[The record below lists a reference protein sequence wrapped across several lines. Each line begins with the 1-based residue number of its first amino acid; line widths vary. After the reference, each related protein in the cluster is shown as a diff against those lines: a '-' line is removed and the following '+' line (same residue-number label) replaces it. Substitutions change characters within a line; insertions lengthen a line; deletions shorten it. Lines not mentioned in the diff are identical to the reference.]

1 MRIFSLKGI
10 TGLVLGS
17 FVLVSLSTISLSQSK
32 SSAGSDAKAL
42 KNPVKSTPQS
52 IEAGQK
58 VYQTNCKPCH
68 GESGKGDG
76 PVAANLQVKPS
87 DLTAAKLAHGSSD
100 GEIFTNI
107 KDGIG
112 PEMKM
117 KSFKAKIDDQNIW
130 NVVNYIRSLSPK
142 K

>member
-1 MRIFSLKGI
+1 MTMRIISLKGI

-17 FVLVSLSTISLSQSK
+17 FVLLGLSTIGLSQAK
-32 SSAGSDAKAL
+32 SADAKGI
-42 KNPVKSTPQS
+42 KNPVKSSPQS

-58 VYQTNCKPCH
+58 IYQTNCKGCH
-68 GESGKGDG
+68 GDSGKGDG
-76 PVAANLQVKPS
+76 PVAANLTVKPA

-107 KDGIG
+107 KEGIG
-112 PEMKM
+112 PDMKM

-130 NVVNYIRSLSPK
+130 N
-142 K
+142 